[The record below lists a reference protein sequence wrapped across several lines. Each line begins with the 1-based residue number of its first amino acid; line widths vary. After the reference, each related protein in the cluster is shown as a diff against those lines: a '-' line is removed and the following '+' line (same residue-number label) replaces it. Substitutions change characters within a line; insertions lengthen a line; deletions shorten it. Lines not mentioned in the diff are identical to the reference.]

1 MASEIPFDR
10 SLIPPGS
17 RVLCAVSGGADSVC
31 LLHLVLSLEDVACAC
46 AHYDHGLRPE
56 SARDAAFTAGLC
68 EKWGVPFFTERGDVA
83 ALARERG
90 LSTETAAREARYAFL
105 YRTAAAWGADRIATA
120 HTMNDNAET
129 ILFRMARGTGLRGLT
144 GIPEERGIL
153 VRPLLHASRAQVE
166 EYLRRRGIPW
176 TEDATNAL
184 DDAARNRV
192 RHRLLPDLAA
202 IHPGALENT
211 DRMIRS
217 LREDEAYLTS
227 LAADWLAKQ
236 GDELPAGELRAL
248 PRSVSARVLRLWLGG
263 ELSAERLEAVL
274 ELCGASPSAMLDLP
288 GRRIWRRGEVLT
300 VKEPKERPLPER
312 EIRPEERLALPEAG
326 LELECLLCPPGT
338 EIQSSFRIFS
348 FSSANIY
355 GKLTVA
361 SRSPGEKIT
370 LRGRK
375 GARSL
380 KKMMTEA
387 KIPRAERSAVPVIRD
402 EAGVLAVYGLGQSP
416 RAFPAGDEPFYLI
429 KFRELSEEHKE

>member
-1 MASEIPFDR
+1 MTIEIPFDR

-31 LLHLVLSLEDVACAC
+31 LLDRVRSLEGVECAC

-56 SARDAAFTAGLC
+56 SAADAAFTAGLC

-83 ALARERG
+83 ALARETG
-90 LSTETAAREARYAFL
+90 KSLETAAREARYAFL
-105 YRTAAAWGADRIATA
+105 YRAAAAWGADRIATA

-129 ILFRMARGTGLRGLT
+129 VLFRMARGTGLRGLT
-144 GIPEERGIL
+144 GIPAERGRL
-153 VRPLLHASRAQVE
+153 VRPLLRATRAQIE
-166 EYLRRRGIPW
+166 EYLRERDIPW
-176 TEDATNAL
+176 REDATNAL

-192 RHRLLPDLAA
+192 RHHLLPDLAM
-202 IHPGALENT
+202 IHPGALENV

-217 LREDEAYLTS
+217 LGEDEAYLTS
-227 LAADWLAKQ
+227 LAEDWLAKR

-263 ELSAERLEAVL
+263 ELTARGLESVL
-274 ELCGASPSAMLDLP
+274 DLCGASPSAMLDLP

-300 VKEPKERPLPER
+300 RKEPEEKPLPVR
-312 EIRPEERLALPEAG
+312 EILPGQRLALPEAG
-326 LELECLLCPPGT
+326 LELECLRCPPGT
-338 EIQSSFRIFS
+338 EIQSSFKIFS
-348 FSSANIY
+348 FSSAKLC

-361 SRSPGEKIT
+361 SRSTGEKIT

-375 GARSL
+375 GTRSL

-416 RAFPAGDEPFYLI
+416 RAFPEADETFYMI
-429 KFRELSEEHKE
+429 KFRELSEE